1 MSSFSS
7 SQVLQELTVSGLS
20 VGYHGQAV
28 VHNVSFDLTA
38 GQIGCLLG
46 PSGCGKST
54 LLRAI
59 AGFESV
65 LSGSISLNGEVI
77 SSVDYWLP
85 PEQRQIGMV
94 FQDIALFPH
103 LTIME
108 NIAFGLKGMTKSATK
123 ARVDELLELIGLV
136 GYEMRYPHSLSGGQ
150 QQRVALARAMAPKPK
165 LLLMDEPFSGL
176 DAKLREELVPDVR
189 QILKHEGMS
198 AILVTHDQME
208 AFAMADVIAV
218 MEAGEIHQYGT
229 PYQIYHRPES
239 RFTARFVGQGD
250 FLSAVVCDYHCL
262 ESDLGR
268 IRGVLSDEL
277 AIGTEVDL
285 LVRPDDVIHDDASEF
300 KGLVM
305 SKWFRGSH
313 FLYRVKLSSGLVVYC
328 FASSHHNHAIGQEIG
343 INIELDHLVVFTK

>member
-65 LSGSISLNGEVI
+65 LSGSISLNGEI
-77 SSVDYWLP
+77 LSSVDYLLA

-176 DAKLREELVPDVR
+176 DAKLREELVPDIR
-189 QILKHEGMS
+189 QVLKHEGMS

-250 FLSAVVCDYHCL
+250 FLSAVVCDHNCL
-262 ESDLGR
+262 TSDLGR
-268 IRGVLSDEL
+268 IRGLLSDEL

-285 LVRPDDVIHDDASEF
+285 LVRPDDVIHNDASEF

>member
-7 SQVLQELTVSGLS
+7 GKALQELNIRDLS

-28 VHNVSFDLTA
+28 VHDVSFDLTA

-59 AGFESV
+59 AGFEAV
-65 LSGSISLNGEVI
+65 LSGAISLNGEVI
-77 SSVDYWLP
+77 SSVDYLLP

-103 LTIME
+103 LTIAD
-108 NIAFGLKGMTKSATK
+108 NIAFGLKGMSS
-123 ARVDELLELIGLV
+123 RVVSNRVAELLDLIGLV

-176 DAKLREELVPDVR
+176 DAKLREELVPDIR

-208 AFAMADVIAV
+208 AFAMADTIAV
-218 MEAGEIHQYGT
+218 MESGEIHQYGT

-250 FLSAVVCDYHCL
+250 FLSAVVCGHDCL
-262 ESDLGR
+262 DSDLGR
-268 IRGVLSDEL
+268 IHGVLSDEL
-277 AIGTEVDL
+277 AIGTQVDL

-313 FLYRVKLSSGLVVYC
+313 FLYRVKLASGLVVYC

-343 INIELDHLVVFTK
+343 INIELDHLVVFSK

>member
-1 MSSFSS
+1 MSSFTSS
-7 SQVLQELTVSGLS
+7 KALQELNIRQLS

-28 VHNVSFDLTA
+28 VHEVSFDLTA

-65 LSGSISLNGEVI
+65 LSGAILLNGEQI
-77 SSVDYWLP
+77 SSVDYLLP

-103 LTIME
+103 LTIAE
-108 NIAFGLKGMTKSATK
+108 NIAFGLKDKDKSAQL
-123 ARVDELLELIGLV
+123 ARVNELLELIGLP
-136 GYEMRYPHSLSGGQ
+136 GFGARYPHSLSGGQ

-176 DAKLREELVPDVR
+176 DAKLREELVPDIR
-189 QILKHEGMS
+189 NILKHEGMS

-208 AFAMADVIAV
+208 AFAMADMIAV
-218 MEAGEIHQYGT
+218 MASGEIHQFGT

-239 RFTARFVGQGD
+239 RFTAKFVGQGD
-250 FLSAVVCDYHCL
+250 FLNAVVCDHHCL

-268 IRGVLSDEL
+268 IRGVLNDEL

-285 LVRPDDVIHDDASEF
+285 LVRPDDVIHDDNSEF

-313 FLYRVKLSSGLVVYC
+313 FLYRVKLASGLVVYC
-328 FASSHHNHAIGQEIG
+328 FASSHHNHTIGQEIG